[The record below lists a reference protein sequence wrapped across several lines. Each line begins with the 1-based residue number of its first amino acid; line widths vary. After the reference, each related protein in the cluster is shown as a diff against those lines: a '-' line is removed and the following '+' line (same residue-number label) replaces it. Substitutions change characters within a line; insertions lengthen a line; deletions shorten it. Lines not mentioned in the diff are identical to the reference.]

1 MSKYLSIEQ
10 VVDAARND
18 VARKVKQGMFTGRRD
33 TTNDDQENVHTI
45 VSLYSQWAEDQG
57 KAEDA
62 IMEMMETEFKRYL

>member
-1 MSKYLSIEQ
+1 MSEYLSIEQ